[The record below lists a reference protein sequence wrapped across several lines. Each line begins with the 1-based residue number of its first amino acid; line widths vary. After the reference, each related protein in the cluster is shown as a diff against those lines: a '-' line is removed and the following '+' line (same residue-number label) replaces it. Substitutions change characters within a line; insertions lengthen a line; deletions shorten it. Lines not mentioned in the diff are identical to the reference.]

1 MNHWRTPGILLIV
14 IGSFWMAGIL
24 GGWSPKSLMIFDRHM
39 MNMLPGVILI
49 SIGAAWISLGTSQRI
64 KESE

>member
-14 IGSFWMAGIL
+14 IGSLWMAGIL
-24 GGWSPKSLMIFDRHM
+24 SGRLPESLRIFDRQM

-49 SIGAAWISLGTSQRI
+49 GIGAAWISLGTSQRI